1 MKRTKIV
8 PRNTDQY
15 QYLASEYLVKDIS
28 KQLDYYSHQAN
39 NLYNAAL
46 YQLRQQWLK
55 HHHWQRYSWLNQ
67 LFKHKF
73 EYRENM
79 LYDRFPYRQSAQQTL
94 REVDTIW
101 NAWSKALKAYHKH
114 PEKFSGKPRMPR
126 YLIPGKRHVFY
137 VTNQSLKLVDHYLI
151 IRTRNRLID
160 FKLRLA
166 PEIKNIKRVVFKPLS
181 KGCFKVIVQYKTNKE
196 IDYKPDNGRYLGIDP
211 GLDNAFT
218 CAANDHAL
226 QPLIISGRN
235 IKSVNQY
242 YNKEIAKLNQ
252 YHVQN
257 QQCFVTKG
265 TKQGPKKLYYFSR
278 AQQRLTDWRNTKIR
292 SFCHQASKRI
302 VDYALS
308 NGINTIIIGKNKNQ
322 KRLIDLGKKNNQNFV
337 GIPHTQMINL
347 IKYKANLQGISVIM
361 TNESYTSQTSFLDNE
376 QPIRQNGNVQRKK
389 KGLIPVTR
397 RIKRGLFKTNQDILI
412 NADVNGALQI
422 IRKVF
427 PKVSFADGIAGAVLH
442 PVKISLTC

>member
-1 MKRTKIV
+1 MKRTKMV
-8 PRNTDQY
+8 PRNTNQY
-15 QYLASEYLVKDIS
+15 QYLASEYLVKDVA
-28 KQLDYYSHQAN
+28 KQLDYYSHQAY

-46 YQLRQQWLK
+46 YQLRQQWIK
-55 HHHWQRYSWLNQ
+55 HHCWQRYSWLNQ

-73 EYRENM
+73 EQRENM

-101 NAWSKALKAYHKH
+101 NAWNKALKAYRKY
-114 PEKFSGKPRMPR
+114 PEKFSGKPRMPH

-137 VTNQSLKLVDHYLI
+137 ITSQNAKIKDHYLI
-151 IRTRNRLID
+151 IRTRNRSID
-160 FKLRLA
+160 FKLQLA

-181 KGCFKVIVQYKTNKE
+181 KGYFKVIVQYKTNKK
-196 IDYKPDNGRYLGIDP
+196 IAYKSDNGRYLGIDP
-211 GLDNAFT
+211 GLNNAFT
-218 CAANDHAL
+218 CAANDHTI
-226 QPLIISGRN
+226 QPLIINGCN

-242 YNKEIAKLNQ
+242 YNKQIAKLNQ
-252 YHVQN
+252 YHAQN
-257 QQCFVTKG
+257 QQCFVTKN

-278 AQQRLTDWRNTKIR
+278 AQQHLTDWRNAKIK

-322 KRLIDLGKKNNQNFV
+322 KRSIDLGKKNNQNFV

-389 KGLIPVTR
+389 KGLVPATR
-397 RIKRGLFKTNQDILI
+397 RIKRGLFKTNHGILI

-427 PKVSFADGIAGAVLH
+427 PKVTFANGIVDAVLH
-442 PVKISLTC
+442 PVKITLTC